1 MNESSVQFF
10 AAIAMVGVAV
20 ALSIGYRKYLAANS
34 ERRMQTMLKSIGLDP
49 TLFARGE
56 TETIM
61 KEARRRCRSCASED
75 VCERWLN
82 REEEGDNSFC
92 PNSKMF
98 EILRQQRGRPFSGL

>member
-1 MNESSVQFF
+1 MNVSLAQII

-34 ERRMQTMLKSIGLDP
+34 DRRMRTMLKSIGLDT
-49 TLFARGE
+49 TLVTIGDVE
-56 TETIM
+56 SIM

-75 VCERWLN
+75 RCERWLK
-82 REEEGDNSFC
+82 REVEGDNSFC

-98 EILRQQRGRPFSGL
+98 EMLRKHGGTAT